1 MKLVVMHYLR
11 SLRERDELD
20 AILPD
25 LLTESGFE
33 VITRPRR
40 GTRQAGVD
48 VAAVGPNPDRDG
60 AQSLFLFTIKS
71 GDLTREHWD
80 TGQQAVRPSLNEI
93 FDDYIPNR
101 IPPHLDDLPI
111 VICICMGGEMR
122 EDVRAQWS
130 GYCRRNETTKVH
142 FAEWNGDR
150 LADLILNGML
160 RSELIESESRGVF
173 QKALAMLDQPDV
185 AYRHFRHLLNAIF
198 TDSKNQTERTRQL
211 RKAYLCLWIL
221 FVWARDAGNL
231 EAAYR
236 ASELVLLRS
245 WLYCDHTRLRKGAM
259 QQERLAHFDQVLKL
273 HYIIGHLLLV
283 EKIGPFADKR
293 YALSMAVNS
302 RNAVDINIALFETL
316 GRLSL
321 HGLWL
326 DAFSTGKDD
335 TFAQTMS
342 EEADKVLNITIGML
356 NANPVLAVPV
366 RDDFAIELALFMR
379 LADVRGRLSNVANY
393 IRGMSDHLCNGLMN
407 RQYYPTP
414 TTDYRDVL
422 VHPKDR
428 SDIYFEEHTRA
439 GILYTFVL
447 AWLVMIG
454 DEERA
459 ERLRST
465 LLEHAPHMTH
475 QIWVPDGQTDEV
487 FWDGNREHGLSVPGL
502 PISKSLEAVF
512 ELINRVIKE
521 HPLHERVSAV
531 RIGLTPILLTAC
543 RHYRMPVPPHV
554 WRGHDR
560 SSPDSTTSDQTASDP
575 GAHHSQGS

>member
-1 MKLVVMHYLR
+1 MKLVVTHYLR

-25 LLTESGFE
+25 LLAESGFE
-33 VITRPRR
+33 VLTRPRR

-60 AQSLFLFTIKS
+60 ARSLFLFTIKS
-71 GDLTREHWD
+71 GDLTREQWD
-80 TGQQAVRPSLNEI
+80 TGQQAVRPSLNEVL
-93 FDDYIPNR
+93 DEYIPNR
-101 IPPHLDDLPI
+101 IPTQLTGLPI
-111 VICICMGGEMR
+111 VICVCMGGEMR

-130 GYCRRNETTKVH
+130 GFCRTNERANVH

-150 LADLILNGML
+150 LADLILSGVL
-160 RSELIESESRGVF
+160 RAELIESENRGVF

-185 AYRHFRHLLNAIF
+185 AYRHFRRLLNAIF
-198 TDSKNQTERTRQL
+198 TQPKNQTERTRQL

-221 FVWARDAGNL
+221 FVWARDVDNL

-245 WLYCDHTRLRKGAM
+245 WPHCDSTRLRKGPT
-259 QQERLAHFDQVLKL
+259 QQERLVHFNQVIKL
-273 HYIIGHLLLV
+273 HIIIAHLLLV

-326 DAFSTGKDD
+326 DVISTRQDEAL
-335 TFAQTMS
+335 AQAMS
-342 EEADKVLNITIGML
+342 EGADKLLNIAIEML
-356 NANPVLAVPV
+356 NANPALSVPV
-366 RDDFAIELALFMR
+366 RDDFTIELALFMR
-379 LADVRGRLSNVANY
+379 FADGRGRLSNVANY
-393 IRGMSDHLCNGLMN
+393 IRGMSDHLCNGLRN
-407 RQYYPTP
+407 RQHYPTP

-422 VHPKDR
+422 AHPKDR
-428 SDIYFEEHTRA
+428 SDTYFEEHTRA

-447 AWLVMIG
+447 AWLAMMG
-454 DEERA
+454 DQERA
-459 ERLRST
+459 EHLRST

-475 QIWVPDGQTDEV
+475 QIWLPDGRTDEV
-487 FWDGNREHGLSVPGL
+487 FWDGDRDHGLAVLGL
-502 PISKSLEAVF
+502 PLNESLDAF
-512 ELINRVIKE
+512 FDHLNRAMNE
-521 HPLHERVSAV
+521 HPLDERVSAI
-531 RIGLTPILLTAC
+531 RIRLAPILLTAC
-543 RHYRMPVPPHV
+543 RHYRMPVPPHL
-554 WRGHDR
+554 WQGQDR
-560 SSPDSTTSDQTASDP
+560 SAPDSTASD
-575 GAHHSQGS
+575 

>member
-1 MKLVVMHYLR
+1 MQYLR
-11 SLRERDELD
+11 ALRERGELD

-25 LLTESGFE
+25 LLAESGFE

-60 AQSLFLFTIKS
+60 TRSLFLFTIKS

-93 FDDYIPNR
+93 LDDYIPNR
-101 IPPHLDDLPI
+101 IPPHFAALPV
-111 VICICMGGEMR
+111 VICVCMGGEMR

-130 GYCRRNETTKVH
+130 GFCRTNENASIH

-150 LADLILNGML
+150 LADLILRGML
-160 RSELIESESRGVF
+160 RAELIESENRGVF

-185 AYRHFRHLLNAIF
+185 AYRHFRHLLNVIF
-198 TDSKNQTERTRQL
+198 VEAKSHAERTRQL

-221 FVWARDAGNL
+221 FVWAREANNL

-245 WLYCDHTRLRKGAM
+245 WPHCDSTRLKKGAM
-259 QQERLAHFDQVLKL
+259 QQERLDHCDQVLEL
-273 HYIIGHLLLV
+273 HISIAQLLLV

-326 DAFSTGKDD
+326 DASSRAGQDKEL
-335 TFAQTMS
+335 AQTMS
-342 EEADKVLNITIGML
+342 ARANQVLDIAIGML
-356 NANPVLAVPV
+356 NANPTLAVPA

-379 LADVRGRLSNVANY
+379 LADMLGRLHNVADY
-393 IRGMSDHLCNGLMN
+393 IRVMSDRLCNGLMR
-407 RQYYPTP
+407 RQHYPTP
-414 TTDYRDVL
+414 ATDYRTVL
-422 VHPKDR
+422 THPIDC
-428 SDIYFEEHTRA
+428 SDAYFEEHTRA
-439 GILYTFVL
+439 GLLYTFVL
-447 AWLVMIG
+447 AWLARIG
-454 DEERA
+454 DQGRA
-459 ERLRST
+459 EDLRSA
-465 LLEHAPHMTH
+465 LLKCAPHMTH
-475 QIWVPDGQTDEV
+475 QIWIPDERTDEV
-487 FWDGNREHGLSVPGL
+487 FWEGDRDHGLSVPGL
-502 PISKSLEAVF
+502 PFNESLMAT
-512 ELINRVIKE
+512 LALLNRVMNE
-521 HPLHERVSAV
+521 HPLDDQVSAV
-531 RIGLTPILLTAC
+531 RLNLTPLFLTAC
-543 RHYRMPVPPHV
+543 RHYRMPVPPHIWQRHARLV
-554 WRGHDR
+554 ADGECA
-560 SSPDSTTSDQTASDP
+560 PLIQ
-575 GAHHSQGS
+575 

>member
-25 LLTESGFE
+25 LLAESGFE

-48 VAAVGPNPDRDG
+48 VAAVGPDSERDG
-60 AQSLFLFTIKS
+60 ARSLFLFTIKS

-101 IPPHLDDLPI
+101 IPPHFANLPV
-111 VICICMGGEMR
+111 VICVCMGGEMR

-130 GYCRRNETTKVH
+130 GFCRNNEAANVH

-160 RSELIESESRGVF
+160 RSELIESENRGRF

-185 AYRHFRHLLNAIF
+185 AYRHFCHLLNAIF
-198 TDSKNQTERTRQL
+198 TEPKNQTERTRQL

-245 WLYCDHTRLRKGAM
+245 WPHCDNTRLRKGTA

-273 HYIIGHLLLV
+273 YNIIAHLLLV

-326 DAFSTGKDD
+326 DAFSNVQDEA
-335 TFAQTMS
+335 FAQAMS
-342 EEADKVLNITIGML
+342 EAADKVLNIAIGML
-356 NANPVLAVPV
+356 NANPALIVPV

-379 LADVRGRLSNVANY
+379 LADVRGRLSNVADY
-393 IRGMSDHLCNGLMN
+393 IRGIAEHLCDGLVT
-407 RQYYPTP
+407 RQHYPIP

-422 VHPKDR
+422 AHPGDR
-428 SDIYFEEHTRA
+428 SDEYFEEHTRA

-447 AWLVMIG
+447 AWLAMIG

-475 QIWVPDGQTDEV
+475 QIWIPDGQTDEV
-487 FWDGNREHGLSVPGL
+487 FWDGGREHGLSVPGL
-502 PISKSLEAVF
+502 PLSESLEAVF
-512 ELINRVIKE
+512 DLINRVIGE
-521 HPLHERVSAV
+521 HPLEERVSAV
-531 RIGLTPILLTAC
+531 RIGLAPILFMAC
-543 RHYRMPVPPHV
+543 RHYRMPIPPHL
-554 WRGHDR
+554 WRGDDR
-560 SSPDSTTSDQTASDP
+560 SEPARTATDQTISDP
-575 GAHHSQGS
+575 EA

>member
-25 LLTESGFE
+25 LLAESGFE
-33 VITRPRR
+33 ILTRPRR

-60 AQSLFLFTIKS
+60 TRSLFLFTIKS

-80 TGQQAVRPSLNEI
+80 AGQQAVRPSLNEI
-93 FDDYIPNR
+93 LDDYIPNR
-101 IPPHLDDLPI
+101 IPPHFSHLPV
-111 VICICMGGEMR
+111 VICVCMGGEMR
-122 EDVRAQWS
+122 EDIRAQWS
-130 GYCRRNETTKVH
+130 GYCRAHEKTNIH

-150 LADLILNGML
+150 LSDLILSGML
-160 RSELIESESRGVF
+160 RAELIESENRGLF
-173 QKALAMLDQPDV
+173 QKTLAMLDQPDV
-185 AYRHFRHLLNAIF
+185 AYRYFRRLLSVIF
-198 TDSKNQTERTRQL
+198 IEPKDHAERTRQL

-221 FVWARDAGNL
+221 FVWARDADNL

-245 WLYCDHTRLRKGAM
+245 WPHCDSSRLRKGVT
-259 QQERLAHFDQVLKL
+259 QQERQVHFDQVVKL
-273 HYIIGHLLLV
+273 HLMIAHLLLV

-302 RNAVDINIALFETL
+302 RSTVDINIALFETL

-326 DAFSTGKDD
+326 DAMSGGEDKS
-335 TFAQTMS
+335 FAQAMS
-342 EEADKVLNITIGML
+342 DGADKVLNIAIKML
-356 NANPVLAVPV
+356 NANPILAAPV

-379 LADVRGRLSNVANY
+379 LADVRGRLSNVADY
-393 IRGMSDHLCNGLMN
+393 IRSMSDRLCYGL
-407 RQYYPTP
+407 RVRRHYPTP

-422 VHPKDR
+422 AHPRD
-428 SDIYFEEHTRA
+428 SNDAYFEEHTRA

-447 AWLVMIG
+447 AWLAMIG
-454 DEERA
+454 DQERA
-459 ERLRST
+459 EHLRCT
-465 LLEHAPHMTH
+465 LVEHATHMTH
-475 QIWVPDGQTDEV
+475 QTWIPDARTDEV
-487 FWDGNREHGLSVPGL
+487 FWDGGRDHGMAVPSL
-502 PISKSLEAVF
+502 PFSDSLEAV
-512 ELINRVIKE
+512 LSLLNRVMKE

-531 RIGLTPILLTAC
+531 RSHLIPILLMAC

-554 WRGHDR
+554 WRGR
-560 SSPDSTTSDQTASDP
+560 NGSAPDNTAS
-575 GAHHSQGS
+575 G

>member
-1 MKLVVMHYLR
+1 MKLVVLHYLR

-25 LLTESGFE
+25 LLAESGFE
-33 VITRPRR
+33 VLTRPRR

-48 VAAVGPNPDRDG
+48 VAAVGPNRDSGGDR
-60 AQSLFLFTIKS
+60 SLFLFTIKS

-93 FDDYIPNR
+93 LDDYIPNR
-101 IPPHLDDLPI
+101 IPPHLASLPI
-111 VICICMGGEMR
+111 VICVCMGGEMR

-130 GYCRRNETTKVH
+130 GFCRKNETVNIH

-150 LADLILNGML
+150 LADLILSGML
-160 RSELIESESRGVF
+160 RAELIESENRGLF

-185 AYRHFRHLLNAIF
+185 AYRYFSHLLNTIF
-198 TDSKNQTERTRQL
+198 TKPKDQAECTRQL

-221 FVWARDAGNL
+221 FVWARDADNL

-245 WLYCDHTRLRKGAM
+245 WPHCDSTHLRKGQT
-259 QQERLAHFDQVLKL
+259 QQERLVHFDQVVQL
-273 HYIIGHLLLV
+273 HIIIARLLLV
-283 EKIGPFADKR
+283 DKIGPFADKR
-293 YALSMAVNS
+293 FALSMAVNS
-302 RNAVDINIALFETL
+302 RNAVDINLTLFEML

-326 DAFSTGKDD
+326 DVLSVGQDEAFAK
-335 TFAQTMS
+335 AMH
-342 EEADKVLNITIGML
+342 EEADKVLNITIGMI
-356 NANPVLAVPV
+356 NANPTLATPV

-379 LADVRGRLSNVANY
+379 LADVRGRLSNVADY
-393 IRGMSDHLCNGLMN
+393 IRGMSDFLCNGLIS
-407 RQYYPTP
+407 RQHYPTLM
-414 TTDYRDVL
+414 TDYRDVIA
-422 VHPKDR
+422 HPRER
-428 SDIYFEEHTRA
+428 SNTYFEENTRA

-447 AWLVMIG
+447 AWLAMIG
-454 DEERA
+454 DKERA
-459 ERLRST
+459 EQLRST

-475 QIWVPDGQTDEV
+475 QTWVPDGQTDKV

-502 PISKSLEAVF
+502 PLDKSIEAVF
-512 ELINRVIKE
+512 ELINRVMKA

-531 RIGLTPILLTAC
+531 KMGLTPIFLMAC
-543 RHYRMPVPPHV
+543 RHYRMPVPPHI
-554 WRGHDR
+554 WRDHKRD
-560 SSPDSTTSDQTASDP
+560 TSNNIVTD
-575 GAHHSQGS
+575 